1 MYKAILCDDDEIIA
15 QGLNRFIPWEKLG
28 IYMCGFCY
36 DGLRAKEMVDQFEP
50 DIIVTDVCMPIV
62 SGLELIQYAKQKN
75 PNIKAIVISGY
86 DDFKYAQESIKIGA
100 LDYILKPVD
109 EQELIA
115 VLKRAVSECQD
126 FEKNNVLTVQN
137 NKYYREDQMHCLIY
151 EGLAAFVN
159 RFGQECYRNI
169 QKTACGI
176 IMVSVDNYEYL
187 AFHLSETEQKE
198 INSVLYN
205 CMNQYG
211 ENVSVFERR
220 MGTIGCY
227 ILADTEEQVQTIRKN
242 YISKVRSNLKS
253 ELKNQTVT
261 FGCSNIYSSI
271 THLPDTYHEAMTA
284 MQERF
289 VYSPGSDIYY
299 KRITHKPKKGENQEL
314 DIILDI
320 NDLVALIKQG
330 NREKINCMLDDMQ
343 ENLREIGGKSYL
355 YMKIITGNIF
365 AKLLNE
371 LHDLD
376 ISEAD
381 LGINS
386 LEEYQRISDLQSVEL
401 AVEHLR
407 KTILRIV
414 DVMEKNNSHK
424 YYKVISMVENYID
437 NHYMEHDLS
446 MDKVARQ
453 AHMSTSYFSVIF
465 KNEKGVSFTDY
476 LIRTRIEKAK
486 ELMRHT
492 DLKAY
497 EISLKVGYD
506 TAAYF
511 STAFKKVTGYS
522 PSEYKKMVMDN
533 QV

>member
-36 DGLRAKEMVDQFEP
+36 DGLRAKELVDQFEP

-62 SGLELIQYAKQKN
+62 SGLELIQYAKAKN
-75 PNIKAIVISGY
+75 PNVKAIVISGY

-109 EQELIA
+109 EQELIS
-115 VLKRAVSECQD
+115 VLKRAVEDCKE
-126 FEKNNVLTVQN
+126 FEKKNILTVEN
-137 NKYYREDQMHCLIY
+137 NKYYRDDQMKCLIY

-159 RFGQECYRNI
+159 RFGQESYRNL

-176 IMVSVDNYEYL
+176 IIASVDNYEYL
-187 AFHLSETEQKE
+187 AFHLTESEQKE
-198 INSVLYN
+198 INSILYN
-205 CMNQYG
+205 CMQKYG
-211 ENVSVFERR
+211 ENITAFEKR
-220 MGTIGCY
+220 MGTVGCY
-227 ILADTEEQVQTIRKN
+227 ILGDNEDEIRIIRN
-242 YISKVRSNLKS
+242 SYISDVREALKN
-253 ELKNQTVT
+253 ELKDQTVT

-271 THLPDTYHEAMTA
+271 THMPDAYHEAVA
-284 MQERF
+284 ALQERF

-299 KRITHKPKKGENQEL
+299 KRISHKPQRGEEREF
-314 DIILDI
+314 DTILDI
-320 NDLVALIKQG
+320 NELVALIKQG
-330 NREKINCMLDDMQ
+330 NKEKINCMLDDMQ
-343 ENLREIGGKSYL
+343 KQLLEIGGKSYL

-371 LHDLD
+371 LYELD
-376 ISEAD
+376 ITEAD

-386 LEEYQRISDLQSVEL
+386 LDEYQKISDLQSVDL
-401 AVEHLR
+401 AIAHLR
-407 KTILRIV
+407 KILLHIV
-414 DVMEKNNSHK
+414 EIMEKNNSHK
-424 YYKVISMVENYID
+424 YYKVISMVENYIET
-437 NHYMEHDLS
+437 HYMEHDLS

-453 AHMSTSYFSVIF
+453 VHMSTSYFSVIF

-476 LIRTRIEKAK
+476 LIRTRIDKAK

-522 PSEYKKMVMDN
+522 PSEYKKMVIDN
-533 QV
+533 RV

>member
-15 QGLNRFIPWEKLG
+15 QGLNHFIPWEKLG

-36 DGLRAKEMVDQFEP
+36 DGMRARELVDQFEP
-50 DIIVTDVCMPIV
+50 DIIVTDVCMPIMN
-62 SGLELIQYAKQKN
+62 GLELIRYAREKN
-75 PNIKAIVISGY
+75 PNVKVIVISGY
-86 DDFKYAQESIKIGA
+86 DDFKYAQEAIKIGA

-109 EQELIA
+109 EQELIS
-115 VLKRAVSECQD
+115 VLKRAVEECQD
-126 FEKNNVLTVQN
+126 YEKQQAITVEN

-151 EGLAAFVN
+151 EGLHAFVD
-159 RFGQECYRNI
+159 RFGQECFRNI
-169 QKTACGI
+169 QGTACGI
-176 IMVSVDNYEYL
+176 MIASVDNYEYM
-187 AFHLSETEQKE
+187 AFHLSEAEQKE
-198 INSVLYN
+198 INKILYN
-205 CMNQYG
+205 CMHKYG
-211 ENVSVFERR
+211 ENVTAFERR

-227 ILADTEEQVQTIRKN
+227 VLGDTADDVRVIRNSYIADVRNAFKN
-242 YISKVRSNLKS
+242 ANK
-253 ELKNQTVT
+253 EQTVT
-261 FGCSNIYSSI
+261 FGCSNIYPAI
-271 THLPDTYHEAMTA
+271 THLPEAYHEALA
-284 MQERF
+284 ALQERF
-289 VYSPGSDIYY
+289 VYSPGSNIYY
-299 KRITHKPKKGENQEL
+299 KKIAHKPKKGEDRDFDSVL
-314 DIILDI
+314 DL
-320 NDLVALIKQG
+320 NELVALIKQG
-330 NREKINCMLDDMQ
+330 NCEKINCMLDDMQ
-343 ENLREIGGKSYL
+343 HQLLEIGGKSYL

-365 AKLLNE
+365 AKLINE
-371 LHDLD
+371 LYDLD

-386 LEEYQRISDLQSVEL
+386 LEEYQKISDLQSVEL
-401 AVEHLR
+401 AVRHLR
-407 KTILRIV
+407 MTILRVV

-424 YYKVISMVENYID
+424 YYKMIAMVENYID

-446 MDKVARQ
+446 MDKVAKHV
-453 AHMSTSYFSVIF
+453 HMSTSYFSVIF

-522 PSEYKKMVMDN
+522 PSEYKKMVLDN
-533 QV
+533 RI